1 MSDIHALVGA
11 YAVDALDDIER
22 QQFERHL
29 ATCADCRDEVASLR
43 DASSMLSGI
52 TLSPPPPSLRDRVMA
67 DISTVR
73 PLPPEVPVRKEAPR
87 RRRFPALVAAA
98 AAVAVMGGG
107 AVAITQPWHDDSS
120 QQLTA
125 AGRVLAASDAKT
137 VGVELDGG
145 TKAELVRSESK
156 GQAVLVTHDMPAAP
170 AGKVYQV
177 WLQSDEGEMIPAG
190 LMSGGSDAEVLLD
203 GDAASATAAGIT
215 VEPAGGS
222 TSPTSD
228 PIVLFDFAQAT

>member
-1 MSDIHALVGA
+1 
-11 YAVDALDDIER
+11 
-22 QQFERHL
+22 
-29 ATCADCRDEVASLR
+29 
-43 DASSMLSGI
+43 
-52 TLSPPPPSLRDRVMA
+52 
-67 DISTVR
+67 
-73 PLPPEVPVRKEAPR
+73 
-87 RRRFPALVAAA
+87 
-98 AAVAVMGGG
+98 MGGG

-177 WLQSDEGEMIPAG
+177 WLQSAEGEMIPAG
-190 LMSGGSDAEVLLD
+190 LLSGGSDRKSVVLGQGVSVRVD
-203 GDAASATAAGIT
+203 T
-215 VEPAGGS
+215 GG
-222 TSPTSD
+222 
-228 PIVLFDFAQAT
+228 